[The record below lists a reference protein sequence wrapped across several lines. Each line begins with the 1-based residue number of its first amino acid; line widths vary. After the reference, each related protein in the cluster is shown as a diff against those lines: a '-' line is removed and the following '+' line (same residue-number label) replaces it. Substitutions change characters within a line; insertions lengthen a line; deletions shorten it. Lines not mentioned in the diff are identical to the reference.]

1 MTLRCRHLYILAL
14 PLALALGAC
23 DSTAPFTGNYD
34 VDGSQE
40 GIQAVESAFQTEA
53 YTSFVALGPQFTL
66 DGVSPAASVLAVDAA
81 RRHSLGISERMDQAA
96 GEALAALAAP
106 AAILIPDQYRGRT
119 YVYVPGEGYQYDD
132 TRTDAPATG
141 VRFVIYAVDPI
152 TGDPVEPLNE
162 IGSADLIDEST
173 ETVASV
179 RLRVESQSVEYLNY
193 AVTASGPPTS
203 PTVVIEGFATDGTD
217 RADFTLEHAL
227 EATFA
232 GADVDVNYDISV
244 NDFSISAAIHWA
256 TDGESNTIDIDM
268 EFRAGGNM
276 VELDGQVT
284 DEAGSLTVT
293 ANGTTFATIN
303 LTPTSIEV
311 VNGDGEPL
319 TVAERETLEEIWQV
333 VEDVFDAFED
343 LFDPVEFLFDVG

>member
-1 MTLRCRHLYILAL
+1 MTLRFRHLYILAL

-34 VDGSQE
+34 VNGSQE
-40 GIQAVESAFQTEA
+40 GVQAVESAFSTEA
-53 YTSFVALGPQFTL
+53 YNSFVALGPEFTL
-66 DGVSPAASVLAVDAA
+66 DGASPAASVLAVDAA
-81 RRHSLGISERMDQAA
+81 RRHSLSVSERMDQAA

-106 AAILIPDQYRGRT
+106 AAVLIPEQYRGRT
-119 YVYVPGEGYQYDD
+119 YIYVPGEGYAYDE

-141 VRFVIYAVDPI
+141 VRFAIYAVDPI

-162 IGSADLIDEST
+162 IGHADLIDEST
-173 ETVASV
+173 DVVASV
-179 RLRVESQSVEYLNY
+179 RLRVESQSVEYMNY

-203 PTVVIEGFATDGTD
+203 PTVVIDGFATDGTQ
-217 RADFTLEHAL
+217 RADFRLEHAL

-232 GADVDVNYDISV
+232 GVDVDVDYEISV
-244 NDFSISAAIHWA
+244 DDFSIRAQLHWA
-256 TDGESNTIDIDM
+256 TDGESSTLDIDM
-268 EFRAGGNM
+268 EFHARGNM
-276 VELDGQVT
+276 VEVDGQVT
-284 DEAGSLTVT
+284 DEAGSLTVSG
-293 ANGTTFATIN
+293 NGTTFATIN

-319 TVAERETLEEIWQV
+319 TADERETLEEIWEV

-343 LFDPVEFLFDVG
+343 LFDPVEFLFDFE